1 MADAPTAPPTPPTK
15 EPRPLDEVMLAMDVV
30 DTLRHRQAMVAQEL
44 EGPARDEAL
53 LARLR
58 QIYAAQGIEVPDRI
72 LHEGVAALRE
82 DRFAYRPPPDGWPV
96 RLARIYVQRGMWA
109 RRAVTVAIVALV
121 AWAAYQFS
129 VVGPR
134 EALLAD
140 LERHHTAIVAVAT
153 DEGARQQADLLVA
166 RGRSAVAAGNAGG
179 ARATLVEIEDLRTR
193 LERSYSLLIAGGPEA
208 VSGVWR
214 VPDVNV
220 AARNYYLIVEAVD
233 DRGRSVILPVRNE
246 ETGEVEH
253 VSTFGV
259 RVDEATWDRV
269 AADLDDDGIIHDR
282 LVAVK
287 RPGELE
293 PEYLVETTGGAIT
306 RW

>member
-1 MADAPTAPPTPPTK
+1 MADAPTAPPTPATQ

-72 LHEGVAALRE
+72 LHEGVAALRD
-82 DRFAYRPPPDGWPV
+82 DRFAYRPPPDSWPV
-96 RLARIYVQRGMWA
+96 RLARVYVQRGTWA
-109 RRAVTVAIVALV
+109 RRAVAVAVVALV
-121 AWAAYQFS
+121 AWAAYQFA
-129 VVGPR
+129 VVAPR

-140 LERHHTAIVAVAT
+140 LERHHGAIVAVAS

-179 ARATLVEIEDLRTR
+179 ARATLVELEDLRTR
-193 LERSYSLLIAGGPEA
+193 LERSYSLLIATGRDA

-233 DRGRSVILPVRNE
+233 DRGRSVTLPVRSE
-246 ETGEVEH
+246 ETGEVER

-269 AADLDDDGIIHDR
+269 AADLDDDGIIQDR